1 MDRRK
6 MLQTMALATGG
17 ATVAAL
23 GAVPFPAPYRSL
35 LIADIR
41 QERTMP
47 EMLTIREPARDL
59 PVRAKVDVLVCGGG
73 LGGVSAAVAAARAGA
88 RTMLVERNGFPGGVA
103 TAGMCCSVF
112 NYLYTPKHEPL
123 VKGNSLEFIDRL
135 AAAEGYGT
143 KWREHKGHIIF
154 DVERG
159 KLVLTELLE
168 EAGVQYL
175 WDTTVCGAFMD
186 TEGTTIQ
193 GVAIESKSGREAL
206 LAEVV
211 VDATGDADVAALAG
225 APVHTLR
232 DIPGAKHSF
241 VFRIGNVDLDAFV
254 QYFLDH
260 PDQYPEH
267 MDVDWSL
274 DEAVA
279 QYRQVGTFLF
289 PHGGG
294 MQMDII
300 KQGVERGEYPT
311 KIGVHDTIDALQMHA
326 IRDLGVVHVI
336 TGFLKLSDLN
346 IAEITR
352 GMADG
357 RRMAF
362 QVTDFFRRHMPGFS
376 RAAVVNTADDLGI
389 RASRWL
395 DGDFVF
401 TKEMRGTPVRF
412 PDAIGRGVVE
422 EFRVKHPG
430 PRAWATE
437 VLTDAS
443 FDIPYRCLLP
453 RKVDGLVMGAG
464 RSISAQDPHL
474 LRIMAVTMIVG
485 QGAGVAAAMSARAGC
500 TPREVQIG
508 AVQEELRRQGVALG

>member
-1 MDRRK
+1 
-6 MLQTMALATGG
+6 
-17 ATVAAL
+17 
-23 GAVPFPAPYRSL
+23 
-35 LIADIR
+35 
-41 QERTMP
+41 
-47 EMLTIREPARDL
+47 
-59 PVRAKVDVLVCGGG
+59 
-73 LGGVSAAVAAARAGA
+73 
-88 RTMLVERNGFPGGVA
+88 
-103 TAGMCCSVF
+103 
-112 NYLYTPKHEPL
+112 
-123 VKGNSLEFIDRL
+123 
-135 AAAEGYGT
+135 
-143 KWREHKGHIIF
+143 
-154 DVERG
+154 
-159 KLVLTELLE
+159 
-168 EAGVQYL
+168 GVQYL
-175 WDTTVCGAFMD
+175 WDTTVCGALMGTD
-186 TEGTTIQ
+186 GTTLQ
-193 GVAIESKSGREAL
+193 GVAVESKSGREAI
-206 LAEVV
+206 LANVV

-241 VFRIGNVDLDAFV
+241 VFRIGNVDVDAFV
-254 QYFLDH
+254 QYFIDH
-260 PDQYPEH
+260 RDQYPEH

-274 DEAVA
+274 EEAVE

-311 KIGVHDTIDALQMHA
+311 KIGVHDTLDALQMHA

-336 TGFLKLSDLN
+336 TGFLKLADLD
-346 IAEITR
+346 IAAITR

-362 QVTDFFRRHMPGFS
+362 QVTDFFRRYMPGFS
-376 RAAVVNTADDLGI
+376 RAAVMNTADDLGI

-437 VLTDAS
+437 VLAGEC

-464 RSISAQDPHL
+464 RSVSAQDPHL

-500 TPREVQIG
+500 APREVQIG